1 MWWSFAAGV
10 AGFGTVVGL
19 ALYLLL
25 AGLASQR
32 AYQAGVL
39 DGQRQS
45 DMARS
50 WHPVIADG
58 FHRPETPVSQR
69 RSPDHQMVTRV
80 KTERLDRPV
89 FYDS

>member
-58 FHRPETPVSQR
+58 FNRAEVPVWR
-69 RSPDHQMVTRV
+69 DRSPDHQLVTRV
-80 KTERLDRPV
+80 TSERLARPY
-89 FYDS
+89 FDN